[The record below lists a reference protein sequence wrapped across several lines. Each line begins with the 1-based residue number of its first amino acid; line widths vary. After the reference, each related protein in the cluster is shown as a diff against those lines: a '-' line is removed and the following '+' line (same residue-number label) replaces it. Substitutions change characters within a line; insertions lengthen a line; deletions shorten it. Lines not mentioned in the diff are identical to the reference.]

1 MTEQAENAFSNS
13 DAYQKVKNNLIF
25 SQPIST
31 KEITNKDGK
40 IENEILIYKVNTNNS
55 QDFTNKNATGTVST
69 TVESPLVINY
79 DVVNKKLSS
88 AIVFDY
94 STAIS
99 SSNKIKVINLLSDDS
114 IFLSPDKLGN
124 NFSIYANNIKNGQK
138 QAVEDTTENVV
149 LPKKSD
155 SSTTHNKRIINIILM
170 QKLLLVQYLHVQNIN
185 QGVVN
190 GTQDARHLLG
200 LAVLQ

>member
-69 TVESPLVINY
+69 TV
-79 DVVNKKLSS
+79 
-88 AIVFDY
+88 
-94 STAIS
+94 
-99 SSNKIKVINLLSDDS
+99 
-114 IFLSPDKLGN
+114 
-124 NFSIYANNIKNGQK
+124 
-138 QAVEDTTENVV
+138 
-149 LPKKSD
+149 
-155 SSTTHNKRIINIILM
+155 
-170 QKLLLVQYLHVQNIN
+170 
-185 QGVVN
+185 
-190 GTQDARHLLG
+190 
-200 LAVLQ
+200 